1 MRRFYFIDWSS
12 GIELVFFAEEIKN
25 DIWKR
30 KKREF
35 DLLER
40 VVPRV
45 VLDGFGGIDDKSERL
60 LLPDADDE
68 RDWFSSEEI

>member
-1 MRRFYFIDWSS
+1 
-12 GIELVFFAEEIKN
+12 LEE
-25 DIWKR
+25 
-30 KKREF
+30 KKKGEF

-40 VVPRV
+40 IVPRV

-68 RDWFSSEEI
+68 RD

>member
-1 MRRFYFIDWSS
+1 M
-12 GIELVFFAEEIKN
+12 K
-25 DIWKR
+25 
-30 KKREF
+30 F

-45 VLDGFGGIDDKSERL
+45 VLDDFGGMDDKSERL

-68 RDWFSSEEI
+68 RDWFNSREN

>member
-45 VLDGFGGIDDKSERL
+45 VLDGFGGIDDKSDRL